1 MSRNWANKLNP
12 NLISGGAMIYLQIVY
27 KNKEFM
33 FPQLPE
39 ECKISKKKNRWSK
52 INTCSY

>member
-12 NLISGGAMIYLQIVY
+12 NLISGGGAMIYLQIVY

-39 ECKISKKKNRWSK
+39 ECKISKKKNR
-52 INTCSY
+52 